1 MGLYDSL
8 RSKFGDLLDNEHVSF
23 YGSDAKQL
31 LGKHLAGPGSLVRLV
46 DDTAVHVSD
55 NFLYVFFT
63 NDCTDIIGYV
73 EFDTNGINE
82 VWSLTDS
89 DVNSIYLQSKYIN
102 DEGYEVVTV
111 GYGQEFDREDVE
123 SWADEV
129 LNASNVLDIL
139 SVRGDY
145 YTSSMCTSD
154 SCCPP
159 EGNLFKS
166 LDDFESVVDVESNEI
181 EINLEE
187 LRESLQ
193 ELFNTLNSVEK
204 NGE

>member
-8 RSKFGDLLDNEHVSF
+8 RSQFGDLLDNEAVSF
-23 YGSDAKQL
+23 YNGDAKQL
-31 LGKHLAGPGSLVRLV
+31 LGKHLAGPSSLVRLV
-46 DDTAVHVSD
+46 DDRAVHVSD

-63 NDCTDIIGYV
+63 NVDTDIIGYV

-89 DVNSIYLQSKYIN
+89 DVNSIYLQSKDTN
-102 DEGYEVVTV
+102 DETYEVITV
-111 GYGQEFDREDVE
+111 AYGQEFDRNDVE

-139 SVRGDY
+139 NVRGDY
-145 YTSSMCTSD
+145 YTSSMCD
-154 SCCPP
+154 GVGCCPP

-166 LDDFESVVDVESNEI
+166 LDDFESVVDAKSDEGEVR
-181 EINLEE
+181 LEE

-193 ELFNTLNSVEK
+193 ELFNTLNFVEK